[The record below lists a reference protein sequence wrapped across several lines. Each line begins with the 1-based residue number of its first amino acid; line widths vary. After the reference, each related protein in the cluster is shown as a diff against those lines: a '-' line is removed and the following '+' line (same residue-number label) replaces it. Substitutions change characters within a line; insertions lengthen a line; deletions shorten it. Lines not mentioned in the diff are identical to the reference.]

1 MADKVCKVI
10 IRSFLIMLIT
20 FSLKSGLSAEENVS
34 IKYQYYA
41 GESYALICQPKEAGP
56 FPVVIYNHGKIVDT
70 EGYNKAKSIGYD
82 VEGICAEIAKRGFIV
97 FAPIRRSGSENIEGH
112 KEEVFRAIDYAKTLP
127 NSVPAKLAVIGFS
140 RGGLFTLMAAIERQ
154 DAKAIILLAPAP
166 WGTSAGESL
175 KNVDLVSGP
184 VLMLVDKNDAP
195 QILENFEMIE
205 KSLSVAEKEVK
216 IIRYNSKG
224 GHRLFWKKGYY
235 IDDIVAFLKQE
246 LD

>member
-1 MADKVCKVI
+1 
-10 IRSFLIMLIT
+10 ML
-20 FSLKSGLSAEENVS
+20 FAYSLNSGLFAEENVS
-34 IKYQYYA
+34 IKYQYY
-41 GESYALICQPKEAGP
+41 EREFYALICQPEGTGP

-70 EGYNKAKSIGYD
+70 EGYNKAKSLGYD

-112 KEEVFRAIDYAKTLP
+112 KEEVFKAIDYAKTLP

-166 WGTSAGESL
+166 WGTSASESL
-175 KNVDLVSGP
+175 KNADSVSAP
-184 VLMLVDKNDAP
+184 VLMLVDKNDSP
-195 QILENFEMIE
+195 QILRNFEMIE
-205 KSLSVAEKEVK
+205 KSLSASGKEVK
-216 IIRYNSKG
+216 IIRYNSKE

-235 IDDIVAFLKQE
+235 IDDMVAFLKQN